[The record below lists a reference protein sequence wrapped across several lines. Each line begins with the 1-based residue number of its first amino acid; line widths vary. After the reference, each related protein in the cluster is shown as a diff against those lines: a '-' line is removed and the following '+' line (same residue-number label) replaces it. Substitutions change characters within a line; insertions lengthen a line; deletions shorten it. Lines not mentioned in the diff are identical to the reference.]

1 MRGKWLPAPGGIG
14 LRGWPKGLQTQL
26 EVATGGSLAVQAEL
40 RCFQGASEAG
50 VACSAWAVCVSLS
63 PAVSALGRQ
72 SLSAT
77 YRKPS
82 SRSTGAAAG

>member
-1 MRGKWLPAPGGIG
+1 MRGKRLPAQGGIG

-26 EVATGGSLAVQAEL
+26 EVATSGSLAVQAEL

-50 VACSAWAVCVSLS
+50 AVWAVCVSLS